1 MATCLLTPIKC
12 ICLPSPSNLQMT
24 NKNKIFY
31 SKVRGCFVST
41 LVSGRQYGTVS
52 TLVSGIHMACGD
64 IEIGQDGG
72 A

>member
-1 MATCLLTPIKC
+1 MEVNPSSDGHVSPPPIKC

-52 TLVSGIHMACGD
+52 TLVAST
-64 IEIGQDGG
+64 
-72 A
+72 